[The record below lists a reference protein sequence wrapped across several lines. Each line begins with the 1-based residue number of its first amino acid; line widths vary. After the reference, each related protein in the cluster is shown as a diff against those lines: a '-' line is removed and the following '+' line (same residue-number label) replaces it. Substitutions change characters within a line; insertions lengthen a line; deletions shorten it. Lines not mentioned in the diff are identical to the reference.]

1 MPARR
6 ATILLALGVLALLTS
21 ASFYPLL
28 ITAAAPALQD
38 TPTAIAPATP
48 TPEPA
53 PTATQPPTGNLSIAD
68 EVCLGCHGQPG
79 QKLTLQNGD
88 ILDLYVPAEMHQSSI
103 HGQLGYACVQ
113 CHTTVGE
120 YPHPPFSATDRR
132 NVTEQLNPV
141 CARCHKQESDFT
153 KDSVHEAAREQG
165 VREAA
170 LCVDCHT
177 AHEVRQLHDPRTGQ
191 LLKDV
196 KTWIPERCALCHDAI
211 YQKYHQS
218 VHGSA
223 LSEGN
228 PDVPTCIDCHG
239 VHNIPD
245 PRTAAFRL
253 KSPQMCAKCHTNPT
267 LMAKYGIS
275 TDVLNT
281 YVADFHG
288 QTIALFEKES
298 PDAQV
303 NKPVCYDCHGV
314 HDISRVDDPVSGLE
328 MQQNLLARC
337 KVCHPDAS
345 TNFPSAWMS
354 HYIPSPQHYA
364 LVYYVNVF
372 YKFFIP
378 ITLSGMALLVV
389 MDASRTL
396 INRSRQR
403 RKSTRRAKEAATT
416 ANAPA
421 TVEPV
426 IVDESL
432 APTETSVSPQPT
444 ETVEVAAN
452 VEPTTVDETRVA
464 IETQVSAQKPE
475 AEKSIIMP
483 PPETE
488 APELTGLASIGDEE
502 DQTTP
507 GSPDQSSS
515 ETPKTNSSDSEVEHG

>member
-6 ATILLALGVLALLTS
+6 ATILLALGALALLII
-21 ASFYPLL
+21 ASLYPLL
-28 ITAAAPALQD
+28 RSAAAPDLQE
-38 TPTAIAPATP
+38 TPAATAPASS

-53 PTATQPPTGNLSIAD
+53 PTATRPPTGKLSISD
-68 EVCLGCHGQPG
+68 DVCLGCHGQPG
-79 QKLTLQNGD
+79 QTMTLDNGD
-88 ILDLYVPAEMHQSSI
+88 TLELYVPAEMHQRSI

-120 YPHPPFSATDRR
+120 YPHPAFSATDRR
-132 NVTEQLNPV
+132 NVTEQLNGV
-141 CARCHKQESDFT
+141 CARCHQQQSDFT
-153 KDSVHEAAREQG
+153 KDSAHEAARDRGE
-165 VREAA
+165 REAA

-177 AHEVRQLHDPRTGQ
+177 AHEVRQLHDSRTGQ

-196 KTWIPERCALCHDAI
+196 KTWIPERCALCHNAI
-211 YQKYHQS
+211 YQKYRES

-239 VHNIPD
+239 VHNIAD

-253 KSPQMCAKCHTNPT
+253 KSPQICAKCHTNPA
-267 LMAKYGIS
+267 LMSKYGLP

-314 HDISRVDDPVSGLE
+314 HDISRVDDPHTGLE

-345 TNFPSAWMS
+345 TNFPTAWMS

-364 LVYYVNVF
+364 LVYYVNLF

-378 ITLSGMALLVV
+378 ITLGGMALLVV

-396 INRSRQR
+396 INRSRR
-403 RKSTRRAKEAATT
+403 RRRSAILAQEAAAGTEAT
-416 ANAPA
+416 KTEDTIAAREQAVVESPA
-421 TVEPV
+421 IPPAGTEEPV
-426 IVDESL
+426 NSES
-432 APTETSVSPQPT
+432 TNYV
-444 ETVEVAAN
+444 
-452 VEPTTVDETRVA
+452 
-464 IETQVSAQKPE
+464 
-475 AEKSIIMP
+475 
-483 PPETE
+483 
-488 APELTGLASIGDEE
+488 EE
-502 DQTTP
+502 DEGKANTLDQP
-507 GSPDQSSS
+507 SSKHPDDS
-515 ETPKTNSSDSEVEHG
+515 NSSASEVEHG